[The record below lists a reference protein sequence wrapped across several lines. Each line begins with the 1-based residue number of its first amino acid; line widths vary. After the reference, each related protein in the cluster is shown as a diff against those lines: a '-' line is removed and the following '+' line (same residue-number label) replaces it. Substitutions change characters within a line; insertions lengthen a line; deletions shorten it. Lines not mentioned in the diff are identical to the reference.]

1 MHTRVRFG
9 PATAFVAMAML
20 VVASARADRPAIEQ
34 TLRAIEKTVL
44 AGDIDGYL
52 AHVAADD
59 PIFLKEQHNWAADL
73 KHHVPTNFR
82 LSIVDPPPPEQ
93 APAEQ
98 PDGHT
103 PDPKPAHDGV
113 RPFAF
118 DDAAGTATFEMRMD
132 WTMTGIGRN
141 KRDLTR
147 TISYPVMFKRVR
159 AADGTVPDRW
169 VYAGETWSTIDDTP
183 GPTPRQFPAPHA
195 PADPEA
201 RAEHGD
207 APAPAPRSAA
217 PNRCR
222 YFPGFEQVSQRII
235 DVLPEVRAH
244 VDEGFENPIAHVQEV
259 KVYPSMLHLQA
270 SIYLSYA
277 DGLGGWNEPGESIK
291 LLASNRS
298 SADSLRVLLGH
309 EYGHVATF
317 EYGPHASD
325 MPWWIL
331 EGVAELSSEHF
342 AARRAD
348 GSRARRGRDAEQMV
362 RAWARAGELAD
373 WADLTDFRTVKPALS
388 GHVYKQGQHMVGY
401 ISERFGRSR
410 RNAWL
415 RAMARGATL
424 DDATTATLGI
434 SFARLDADWRATL
447 PAREDQSPVEGE
459 QTLPPAEEPK

>member
-1 MHTRVRFG
+1 MIG
-9 PATAFVAMAML
+9 LP
-20 VVASARADRPAIEQ
+20 ARADRPAVEQ
-34 TLRAIEKTVL
+34 TLRAIEAAVL
-44 AGDIDGYL
+44 AGDIEGYL
-52 AHVAADD
+52 SHVATDD
-59 PIFLKEQHNWAADL
+59 PIFLKEQQNWAADL
-73 KHHVPTNFR
+73 KHHVPSKFR
-82 LSIVDPPPPEQ
+82 LSIVDPPPPEP
-93 APAEQ
+93 AP
-98 PDGHT
+98 T
-103 PDPKPAHDGV
+103 PDARATAPDSPDNKPDSKPEAEPTHEGV

-118 DDAAGTATFEMRMD
+118 DDAAGTAAFEMRMD

-159 AADGTVPDRW
+159 SADGSAPDRW

-183 GPTPRQFPAPHA
+183 DPTPRPVPAPNA
-195 PADPEA
+195 ATDPDGK
-201 RAEHGD
+201 AEHLD
-207 APAPAPRSAA
+207 TPAPAPRSAA

-235 DVLPEVRAH
+235 DILPEVRAH
-244 VDEGFENPIAHVQEV
+244 VDEGFQNPITRVQEV
-259 KVYPSMLHLQA
+259 KVYPTMLHLQA

-298 SADSLRVLLGH
+298 STDSLRVLLGH

-317 EYGPHASD
+317 EYGPHAGD

-331 EGVAELSSEHF
+331 EGVAELSAEHF

-362 RAWARAGELAD
+362 RSWARAGELAD

-401 ISERFGRSR
+401 ISERFGRAK

-415 RAMARGATL
+415 KAMARGATL
-424 DDATTATLGI
+424 DDATATTLGV
-434 SFARLDADWRATL
+434 SFAKLDADWRATL
-447 PAREDQSPVEGE
+447 PAREDQAPAEGD
-459 QTLPPAEEPK
+459 QTLPPAQEPK